1 MSSTA
6 LTLPSEQVVW
16 RPKINPW
23 AIGAT
28 VSMAA
33 FVEVLDTSVANVAL
47 PYISGG
53 LGASYDDSTWV
64 LTSYLAANAIVLP
77 ISGWLAEL
85 IGRKKYFMISL
96 FIFTVSSLL
105 CGLAPS
111 LPVLLFFRAV
121 QGVGGGGLQP
131 MAQAILND
139 SFPPEKRGVAFA
151 LYGISAVLA
160 PTVGPML
167 GGWITDNYS
176 WRWIFFITLPVVS
189 LAIYLTY
196 TLVEDPP
203 FLRRIKRGGV
213 RADYIG
219 ISMLMLGVG
228 SLQVLLDKGQ
238 EDDWFGSHFITTLA
252 ITATVCLI
260 TLVIWEWFR
269 KDPIID
275 VRMFKSFN
283 FAAANL
289 MMFMMGFM
297 LFSTLVLI
305 PEFLQTLTGYTAEL
319 AGLVLSGGGV
329 VLLVMMPITGRLTS
343 KIQARH
349 LIATGWL
356 CLAVGLFYSAHHI
369 DLFVSFGFATWLR
382 ITQVVGIG
390 FLFVPITAAGYIGI
404 PPEKGNSVSGI
415 INFMRNIGG
424 SIGTSVVTTLIIRR
438 SQYHQQILVGHVT
451 PDTPGF
457 RSALRALSRAI
468 KHSGLRALD
477 AHDQAI
483 ARFYG
488 LVNQQ
493 ARALSYMDTFF
504 ILGALCSVMFVLAF
518 FLKKNDPGAGG
529 AVAAG

>member
-1 MSSTA
+1 MSSEA
-6 LTLPSEQVVW
+6 LAFPSEQVIW
-16 RPKINPW
+16 HPKVNPW

-47 PYISGG
+47 PYIAGG

-77 ISGWLAEL
+77 ISGWLAEV
-85 IGRKKYFMISL
+85 IGRKRYFMISL
-96 FIFTVSSLL
+96 FIFTLSSLL

-111 LPVLLFFRAV
+111 LPILLFFRAI

-139 SFPPEKRGVAFA
+139 SFPPEKRGAAFA

-167 GGWITDNYS
+167 GGWITDSYS
-176 WRWIFFITLPVVS
+176 WRWIFFITLPVV
-189 LAIYLTY
+189 LTAIYLTQ
-196 TLVEDPP
+196 TLVQDPP
-203 FLRRIKRGGV
+203 FLHRLKKGGIRV
-213 RADYIG
+213 DYIG
-219 ISMLMLGVG
+219 MSMLALGVG

-238 EDDWFGSHFITTLA
+238 EDDWLGSHFITTLA
-252 ITATVCLI
+252 ITAAVCLI
-260 TLVIWEWFR
+260 TLVIWEWFS

-275 VRMFKSFN
+275 VHMFKSFN

-305 PEFLQTLTGYTAEL
+305 PEFLQTHMGYTAEL

-343 KIQARH
+343 KIQARY
-349 LIATGWL
+349 LIAMGWL
-356 CLAVGLFYSAHHI
+356 CLAVGLFYSAHRT
-369 DLFVSFGFATWLR
+369 DLFISFGFATWLR

-404 PPEKGNSVSGI
+404 PPEKGDSVSGI

-438 SQYHQQILVGHVT
+438 SQYHQQILIGHAT
-451 PDTPGF
+451 PDTPEY
-457 RSALRALSRAI
+457 RSAIHTLSSDIA
-468 KHSGLRALD
+468 HSGLRATD
-477 AHDQAI
+477 AHNEAI

-488 LVNQQ
+488 LVGQQ
-493 ARALSYMDTFF
+493 AHALSYMVTFW
-504 ILGALCSVMFVLAF
+504 ILGALCSIMFVLAF
-518 FLKKNDPGAGG
+518 FLKKNDRGEGG

>member
-1 MSSTA
+1 MSAASATLTA
-6 LTLPSEQVVW
+6 ENVVW
-16 RPKINPW
+16 VPKVNPW
-23 AIGAT
+23 AIGAV
-28 VSMAA
+28 VSLAA

-47 PYISGG
+47 PYIAGG

-77 ISGWLAEL
+77 ISGWLAEI
-85 IGRKKYFMISL
+85 IGRKRYFMLSL
-96 FIFTVSSLL
+96 LVFTVSSLL

-111 LPVLLFFRAV
+111 LPLLLLFRAV

-189 LAIYLTY
+189 LAIYLTH

-203 FLRRIKRGGV
+203 FLRRLKSGGV
-213 RADYIG
+213 RVDYIG
-219 ISMLMLGVG
+219 ISMLVLGVG

-238 EDDWFGSHFITTLA
+238 EDDWLGSHFIVTLA
-252 ITATVCLI
+252 ITAAFCLI

-269 KDPIID
+269 KEPIID

-305 PEFLQTLTGYTAEL
+305 PEFLQTLMGYTAEL

-329 VLLVMMPITGRLTS
+329 VLLAMMPLTGRLTS
-343 KIQARH
+343 KIQARY

-356 CLAVGLFYSAHHI
+356 CLAVGLIYSAHQI
-369 DLFVSFGFATWLR
+369 DLFINFRFATWLR

-390 FLFVPITAAGYIGI
+390 FLFVPITAAGYIGV

-424 SIGTSVVTTLIIRR
+424 SIGTSLVTTLIIRR

-451 PDTPGF
+451 SDTPRF
-457 RSALRALSRAI
+457 RSLLHALSSKVA
-468 KHSGLRALD
+468 HSGLRAVD
-477 AHDQAI
+477 AHNQAI
-483 ARFYG
+483 ARFYD
-488 LVNQQ
+488 LVNRQ
-493 ARALSYMDTFF
+493 AHALSYMDTFW

-529 AVAAG
+529 QVAAG

>member
-1 MSSTA
+1 
-6 LTLPSEQVVW
+6 
-16 RPKINPW
+16 
-23 AIGAT
+23 
-28 VSMAA
+28 MA
-33 FVEVLDTSVANVAL
+33 VD
-47 PYISGG
+47 
-53 LGASYDDSTWV
+53 
-64 LTSYLAANAIVLP
+64 
-77 ISGWLAEL
+77 
-85 IGRKKYFMISL
+85 
-96 FIFTVSSLL
+96 
-105 CGLAPS
+105 
-111 LPVLLFFRAV
+111 
-121 QGVGGGGLQP
+121 
-131 MAQAILND
+131 
-139 SFPPEKRGVAFA
+139 
-151 LYGISAVLA
+151 
-160 PTVGPML
+160 
-167 GGWITDNYS
+167 
-176 WRWIFFITLPVVS
+176 FFITLPVVS
-189 LAIYLTY
+189 LALYLTY

-203 FLRRIKRGGV
+203 FLRRIKRGGIRV
-213 RADYIG
+213 DYIG
-219 ISMLMLGVG
+219 ISMLMLGVC
-228 SLQVLLDKGQ
+228 SLQILLDKGQ

-252 ITATVCLI
+252 ILAAVCLV

-305 PEFLQTLTGYTAEL
+305 PEFLQTLTGYTAQL

-329 VLLVMMPITGRLTS
+329 ILLIMMPITGRLTS
-343 KIQARH
+343 KIQARY
-349 LIATGWL
+349 LIAMGWL

-369 DLFVSFGFATWLR
+369 DLYVSFGFATWLR

-390 FLFVPITAAGYIGI
+390 FLFVPITAAGYIGV
-404 PPEKGNSVSGI
+404 PEEKGNSVSGI

-424 SIGTSVVTTLIIRR
+424 SIGTSVVTTVIIRR

-457 RSALRALSRAI
+457 RAALHALSRAI

-518 FLKKNDPGAGG
+518 FLKKNDPGTGG